1 MECIE
6 CKNNTMILNGNNCFP
21 IIIYEPNKIIFNI
34 SEIDSGIENVTC
46 LYYNKSILYNTYE
59 CIQKPNNTFYVLTN
73 EENTGVIKYCNKA
86 CNSCYGEGNLQDTN
100 CIKCSE
106 GYCKTEDSYTN
117 CILESL
123 IPSNYF
129 KNESDNIYY
138 KKIFPIIIEPYKNN
152 TQLIFD
158 FLISNTS
165 TQVINNSEV
174 TQFVSTSDKMTVE
187 EQLKQGISSID
198 LGDCTN
204 TIKEFYNISEE
215 ENLIMLNQELK
226 YNNENNLTSETN
238 DNSNK
243 LEKYSQI
250 EVYDLSGRKLDLSV
264 CKNDIKLLKY
274 VGDDENINI
283 NSAKNFADMGIDIFN
298 ASSDFFNDICFQYD
312 NDDGKDII

>member
-59 CIQKPNNTFYVLTN
+59 CIQKPDNTFYVLTN

-86 CNSCYGEGNLQDTN
+86 CNSCFGEGNLQDTN
-100 CIKCSE
+100 CTECSE
-106 GYCKTEDSYTN
+106 GYYKTEDSYTN